1 MNCALELELGADVKT
16 DHRQALAAFCDRAN
30 INFDVIYRPP
40 PPPGEQLQ
48 LG

>member
-1 MNCALELELGADVKT
+1 MNCALALDLGADDT
-16 DHRQALAAFCDRAN
+16 ADHRQALAAFCDRAN
-30 INFDVIYRPP
+30 ITFEAIYQPP

>member
-1 MNCALELELGADVKT
+1 VKA
-16 DHRQALAAFCDRAN
+16 DHRQTLDAFCDRAN
-30 INFDVIYRPP
+30 ITFEAIYQPP